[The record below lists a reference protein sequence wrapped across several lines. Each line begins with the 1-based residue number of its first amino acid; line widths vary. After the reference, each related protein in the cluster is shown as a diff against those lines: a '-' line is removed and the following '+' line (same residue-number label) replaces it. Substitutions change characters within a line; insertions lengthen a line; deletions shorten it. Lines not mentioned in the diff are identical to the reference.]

1 MHDDNLKPPQPRA
14 INRTV
19 GEPVDPWHDWQPQ
32 WHMRD
37 KAQSITPHIR
47 QEALAPTEP
56 VQLRDR
62 GGSREASCRRRIV
75 DARLWDGLNPVLQD
89 AALEIAA
96 AYESLGRG
104 MGLSVSNWQRVPGAR
119 GQAAGVD
126 QGRLT
131 GAYMDW
137 ARACTPAQISHSMVI
152 DILCYGISCAAL
164 DRDRRV
170 RRGMARANLEQGLQL
185 YAQMRGWLRGR
196 RTPPVF

>member
-1 MHDDNLKPPQPRA
+1 MHEDTLKPPTRSRGRRP
-14 INRTV
+14 TD
-19 GEPVDPWHDWQPQ
+19 PVDPWHDWQPQ
-32 WHMRD
+32 WQGRD
-37 KAQSITPHIR
+37 QGHNITPHQR

-56 VQLRDR
+56 VQRR
-62 GGSREASCRRRIV
+62 GAEAACRRRIL
-75 DARLWDGLNPVLQD
+75 DARLWDGLSPVLQD